1 MHKIVRK
8 HWFGLEIYTKN
19 VIFSLNLL
27 HLPKILD
34 TTKNFQKFDLWSSI
48 LMQKIKKLCWV
59 DPEKGLENTQRNRTY
74 FIGPL
79 QQSWGYNS
87 TTNWQFFDL
96 QNYKKNE
103 ELHWPVSKK
112 QQRRRTKQKNWK
124 YQANFKKYN
133 NENFM
138 YFIFSATKPSTVSAM
153 FCDSKKFSICK
164 W

>member
-19 VIFSLNLL
+19 VIFSLNLP
-27 HLPKILD
+27 HWPKILD
-34 TTKNFQKFDLWSSI
+34 TTKNFQKSDLWSSI

-59 DPEKGLENTQRNRTY
+59 DPEKGLENTQRDRTY

-87 TTNWQFFDL
+87 TTNWQFFDM
-96 QNYKKNE
+96 QNYKKIE

-112 QQRRRTKQKNWK
+112 QQRRRTKQKKLKISSKLQKIWQWK
-124 YQANFKKYN
+124 FHVFYLLSYKTLHC
-133 NENFM
+133 
-138 YFIFSATKPSTVSAM
+138 FSNVL
-153 FCDSKKFSICK
+153 
-164 W
+164 WQ